1 MSAFADF
8 IVMDCKAEIACAGCG
23 AVQSAS
29 SETEGEAVR
38 QLDRLL
44 ERDGW
49 RELQGKPCCPK
60 CVRAA
65 ADESLRIE
73 QAEGEAGR

>member
-8 IVMDCKAEIACAGCG
+8 IVMDCKAGIACAGCG
-23 AVQSAS
+23 TVQSVS

-38 QLDRLL
+38 QLDRFL

-65 ADESLRIE
+65 ADERLRIE